1 MNGKKHSETG
11 TFSPDGMRAEILNPF
26 VHKLELDNTYDKIR
40 TAIFTVILLPFR
52 VIVICYL
59 IVTAWFLACIGL
71 YGLSEEDL
79 RKKPMTGWRS
89 KLRYYILSLM
99 RLVIVAAGFH
109 RVKVI
114 GREHVARGREAP
126 VVVMAPH
133 SSFFDAIAIVCL
145 GAPSVVA
152 KADTAKLPFIGPS
165 QPCSEAIA
173 MVIAHF
179 ANSLHIKQ
187 GNDMIKNITNSLESA
202 SNTGQ
207 LKKKHKKS
215 LKPLIC
221 FIGKMSYLAGGMA
234 ITIRG
239 RQASRREAPILV
251 VAPHSSF
258 LDSCIVYATRMSSV
272 IVRKESMD
280 NYVGKLI
287 NYTQPVYVWR
297 DDPNSRQNTIKEI
310 IERATSKE
318 DWPQVLIFPEGTC
331 TNRSCL
337 ITFKPGGFYP
347 GVPVQPVTIRYPNAR
362 DTVTWTWEGPGALK
376 LLWLTLTQVHSSCE
390 IEFLPVYYPTEE
402 EKKNPKLF
410 ARNVRDVMAR
420 ALGVPVLDY
429 TYDDCRLIA
438 KAKQLGIPGGS
449 SIREVA
455 ELRCQLKFDLT
466 NFELD
471 MINAGIQG
479 TPRWLNL
486 DEFALRLG
494 VLINRHITR
503 LYKIFLQKPI
513 DLMFFPDYLLATVF
527 LLHQNE
533 PHAEVISYA
542 FKIFDG
548 AGMGR
553 LDINTF
559 EEVAVRT
566 LGLGPEEAHNIFRS
580 IDLDERNYITYDEFA
595 AHAQN
600 SPDLCYI
607 FSREGCQKVKSQ

>member
-1 MNGKKHSETG
+1 MNGKLHSETG
-11 TFSPDGMRAEILNPF
+11 AFSSDDMRAEILNPF
-26 VHKLELDNTYDKIR
+26 VHKLELDNTYDKIK

-79 RKKPMTGWRS
+79 RRKPMTGWR
-89 KLRYYILSLM
+89 R
-99 RLVIVAAGFH
+99 A
-109 RVKVI
+109 
-114 GREHVARGREAP
+114 
-126 VVVMAPH
+126 
-133 SSFFDAIAIVCL
+133 
-145 GAPSVVA
+145 
-152 KADTAKLPFIGPS
+152 
-165 QPCSEAIA
+165 
-173 MVIAHF
+173 
-179 ANSLHIKQ
+179 
-187 GNDMIKNITNSLESA
+187 
-202 SNTGQ
+202 
-207 LKKKHKKS
+207 

-239 RQASRREAPILV
+239 KQASRKEAPILV

-258 LDSCIVYATRMSSV
+258 LDSCIVYATKMSSV

-390 IEFLPVYYPTEE
+390 IEFLPVYYPSEE
-402 EKKNPKLF
+402 EKRDPKLY
-410 ARNVRDVMAR
+410 ARNVRDVMAK

-438 KAKQLGIPGGS
+438 RAKQLGIPCAAS
-449 SIREVA
+449 AREVSEIRA
-455 ELRCQLKFDLT
+455 QLGLERSGLELHVARGGLS
-466 NFELD
+466 
-471 MINAGIQG
+471 GG
-479 TPRWLNL
+479 GGGPRQWLAAA
-486 DEFALRLG
+486 EFAQRLG
-494 VLINRHITR
+494 VPLTARTQR
-503 LYKIFLQKPI
+503 LFDIFMQRSSGLVY
-513 DLMFFPDYLLATVF
+513 FPDYLLCAAF
-527 LLHQNE
+527 LSLQ
-533 PHAEVISYA
+533 HAPLTQLLAIA
-542 FKIFDG
+542 FKLYANG
-548 AGMGR
+548 SGGRVNAAGFEELATRCLG
-553 LDINTF
+553 LCQEDACNTF
-559 EEVAVRT
+559 RQA
-566 LGLGPEEAHNIFRS
+566 
-580 IDLDERNYITYDEFA
+580 DLDEDGYLTYDDFIAYAQKKAEFA
-595 AHAQN
+595 FVFACDTSHHKPKAQ
-600 SPDLCYI
+600 
-607 FSREGCQKVKSQ
+607 

>member
-1 MNGKKHSETG
+1 MNGKLHSETG
-11 TFSPDGMRAEILNPF
+11 AFSSDDMRAEILNPF
-26 VHKLELDNTYDKIR
+26 VHKLELDNTYDKIK

-79 RKKPMTGWRS
+79 RRQPMTGWR
-89 KLRYYILSLM
+89 R
-99 RLVIVAAGFH
+99 A
-109 RVKVI
+109 
-114 GREHVARGREAP
+114 
-126 VVVMAPH
+126 
-133 SSFFDAIAIVCL
+133 
-145 GAPSVVA
+145 
-152 KADTAKLPFIGPS
+152 
-165 QPCSEAIA
+165 
-173 MVIAHF
+173 
-179 ANSLHIKQ
+179 
-187 GNDMIKNITNSLESA
+187 
-202 SNTGQ
+202 
-207 LKKKHKKS
+207 

-239 RQASRREAPILV
+239 KQASRKEAPILV

-258 LDSCIVYATRMSSV
+258 LDSCIVYATKMSSV

-390 IEFLPVYYPTEE
+390 IEFLPVYYPSEE
-402 EKKNPKLF
+402 EKRDPKLY
-410 ARNVRDVMAR
+410 ARNVRDVMAK

-438 KAKQLGIPGGS
+438 RAKQLGIPAAAAA
-449 SIREVA
+449 REVSEIRGYLGLERSQL
-455 ELRCQLKFDLT
+455 ELHLAAQGL
-466 NFELD
+466 
-471 MINAGIQG
+471 AGRA
-479 TPRWLNL
+479 RWLGP
-486 DEFALRLG
+486 DEFSARLG
-494 VLINRHITR
+494 VRDPRAHR
-503 LYKIFLQKPI
+503 LFDIFMQPSSGLVY
-513 DLMFFPDYLLATVF
+513 FPDYLLCAAF
-527 LLHQNE
+527 LSLQ
-533 PHAEVISYA
+533 HAPLSQLLSIA
-542 FKIFDG
+542 FKLYDATG
-548 AGMGR
+548 SGR
-553 LDINTF
+553 LTAPQF
-559 EEVAVRT
+559 EEVATRC
-566 LGLGPEEAHNIFRS
+566 LGLCQEDAHNTFRQA
-580 IDLDERNYITYDEFA
+580 DLDEKGYLTYDEFISYAQKKAEFAFVFACDA
-595 AHAQN
+595 AQ
-600 SPDLCYI
+600 
-607 FSREGCQKVKSQ
+607 QKPKTQ

>member
-1 MNGKKHSETG
+1 MNGKLHSETG
-11 TFSPDGMRAEILNPF
+11 AFSSDDMRAEILNPF
-26 VHKLELDNTYDKIR
+26 VHKLELDNTYDKIK

-79 RKKPMTGWRS
+79 RRKPMTGWR
-89 KLRYYILSLM
+89 R
-99 RLVIVAAGFH
+99 
-109 RVKVI
+109 
-114 GREHVARGREAP
+114 
-126 VVVMAPH
+126 
-133 SSFFDAIAIVCL
+133 
-145 GAPSVVA
+145 
-152 KADTAKLPFIGPS
+152 
-165 QPCSEAIA
+165 
-173 MVIAHF
+173 
-179 ANSLHIKQ
+179 
-187 GNDMIKNITNSLESA
+187 
-202 SNTGQ
+202 
-207 LKKKHKKS
+207 S

-234 ITIRG
+234 ITVRG
-239 RQASRREAPILV
+239 RQASKKEAPILV

-258 LDSCIVYATRMSSV
+258 LDSCIVYATKMSSV

-390 IEFLPVYYPTEE
+390 IEFLPVYYPSEE
-402 EKKNPKLF
+402 EKRDPKLY
-410 ARNVRDVMAR
+410 ARNVRDVMAK

-438 KAKQLGIPGGS
+438 RAKNLGIPGAPCA
-449 SIREVA
+449 REVS
-455 ELRCQLKFDLT
+455 ELRAALGLERSQL
-466 NFELD
+466 ELHL
-471 MINAGIQG
+471 AAQG
-479 TPRWLNL
+479 LQDRARWLTAE
-486 DEFALRLG
+486 EFCQRLG
-494 VLINRHITR
+494 VPNDQKTQR
-503 LYKIFLQKPI
+503 LFEIFVQRSSGLVY
-513 DLMFFPDYLLATVF
+513 FPDYLLCAVF
-527 LLHQNE
+527 LSLQQAPLSKVLN
-533 PHAEVISYA
+533 YA
-542 FKIFDG
+542 WKLYDTG
-548 AGMGR
+548 RTGR
-553 LDINTF
+553 LNSAGF
-559 EEVAVRT
+559 EEVT
-566 LGLGPEEAHNIFRS
+566 GKCLGLCQQDASNTFHQA
-580 IDLDERNYITYDEFA
+580 DLDEKGYLTYDEFISFA
-595 AHAQN
+595 QKRSEFSFVFTTDGAHKPKAQ
-600 SPDLCYI
+600 
-607 FSREGCQKVKSQ
+607 

>member
-1 MNGKKHSETG
+1 MNGKLHSETG
-11 TFSPDGMRAEILNPF
+11 AFSSDDMRAEILNPF
-26 VHKLELDNTYDKIR
+26 VHKLELDNTYDKIK

-79 RKKPMTGWRS
+79 RRRPMTGWR
-89 KLRYYILSLM
+89 R
-99 RLVIVAAGFH
+99 A
-109 RVKVI
+109 
-114 GREHVARGREAP
+114 
-126 VVVMAPH
+126 
-133 SSFFDAIAIVCL
+133 
-145 GAPSVVA
+145 
-152 KADTAKLPFIGPS
+152 
-165 QPCSEAIA
+165 
-173 MVIAHF
+173 
-179 ANSLHIKQ
+179 
-187 GNDMIKNITNSLESA
+187 
-202 SNTGQ
+202 
-207 LKKKHKKS
+207 

-239 RQASRREAPILV
+239 KQASREEAPILV

-258 LDSCIVYATRMSSV
+258 LDSCIVYATKMSSV

-318 DWPQVLIFPEGTC
+318 NWPQVLIFPEGTC

-390 IEFLPVYYPTEE
+390 IEFLPVYYPSEE
-402 EKKNPKLF
+402 EKRDPKLY
-410 ARNVRDVMAR
+410 ARNVRDVMAK

-438 KAKQLGIPGGS
+438 RAKQLGIPAAAS
-449 SIREVA
+449 TREVSEIRA
-455 ELRCQLKFDLT
+455 QLGLERSQLELHV
-466 NFELD
+466 
-471 MINAGIQG
+471 AAQG
-479 TPRWLNL
+479 LHERARWVPA
-486 DEFALRLG
+486 DEFARRLG
-494 VLINRHITR
+494 VPLDMRTQR
-503 LYKIFLQKPI
+503 LFDIFMQRSSGLVY
-513 DLMFFPDYLLATVF
+513 FPDYLLCAAF
-527 LLHQNE
+527 LSLQ
-533 PHAEVISYA
+533 HAPLTQLLSIA
-542 FKIFDG
+542 FKLYDSSRS
-548 AGMGR
+548 GR
-553 LDINTF
+553 LSLSNF
-559 EEVAVRT
+559 EEVATRC
-566 LGLGPEEAHNIFRS
+566 LGLCQEDAHNTFQQA
-580 IDLDERNYITYDEFA
+580 DLDEKGYLTYDEFISY
-595 AHAQN
+595 AQKKAEFAF
-600 SPDLCYI
+600 I
-607 FSREGCQKVKSQ
+607 FACDNTHHKPKTQ

>member
-1 MNGKKHSETG
+1 MNGKLHSETG
-11 TFSPDGMRAEILNPF
+11 AFSSDDMRAEILNPF
-26 VHKLELDNTYDKIR
+26 VHKLELDNTYDKIK

-79 RKKPMTGWRS
+79 RRKPMTGWR
-89 KLRYYILSLM
+89 R
-99 RLVIVAAGFH
+99 A
-109 RVKVI
+109 
-114 GREHVARGREAP
+114 
-126 VVVMAPH
+126 
-133 SSFFDAIAIVCL
+133 
-145 GAPSVVA
+145 
-152 KADTAKLPFIGPS
+152 
-165 QPCSEAIA
+165 
-173 MVIAHF
+173 
-179 ANSLHIKQ
+179 
-187 GNDMIKNITNSLESA
+187 
-202 SNTGQ
+202 
-207 LKKKHKKS
+207 

-221 FIGKMSYLAGGMA
+221 CIGKLSYLAGGMA
-234 ITIRG
+234 ITVRG
-239 RQASRREAPILV
+239 RQASRKEAPILV

-390 IEFLPVYYPTEE
+390 IEFLPVYYPSEE
-402 EKKNPKLF
+402 EKRDPKLY
-410 ARNVRDVMAR
+410 ARNVRDVMAK

-438 KAKQLGIPGGS
+438 RAKHLGIPAAAS
-449 SIREVA
+449 AREVS
-455 ELRCQLKFDLT
+455 ELRSQLGLERSQL
-466 NFELD
+466 ELHVA
-471 MINAGIQG
+471 AGG
-479 TPRWLNL
+479 VGSARGGAARWVGAE
-486 DEFALRLG
+486 EFCTRLG
-494 VLINRHITR
+494 LPLDHRAQR
-503 LYKIFLQKPI
+503 LFDIFVQRSSGLVY
-513 DLMFFPDYLLATVF
+513 FPDYLLCAAF
-527 LLHQNE
+527 LSLQ
-533 PHAEVISYA
+533 HAPLTQLLSYA
-542 FKIFDG
+542 FKLYETRG
-548 AGMGR
+548 PGGR
-553 LDINTF
+553 SRGITAAQF
-559 EEVAVRT
+559 EEVATRC
-566 LGLGPEEAHNIFRS
+566 LALCQEDAHNTFRQA
-580 IDLDERNYITYDEFA
+580 DLDEKGTLTYDEFISY
-595 AHAQN
+595 AQKK
-600 SPDLCYI
+600 PEFAFI
-607 FSREGCQKVKSQ
+607 FTCDTSHHKPKTQ